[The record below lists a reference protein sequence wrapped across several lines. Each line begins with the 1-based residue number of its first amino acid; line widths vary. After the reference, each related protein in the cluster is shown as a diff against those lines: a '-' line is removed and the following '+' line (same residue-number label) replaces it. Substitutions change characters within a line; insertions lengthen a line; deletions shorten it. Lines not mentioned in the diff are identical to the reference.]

1 MSVIQL
7 FKPSTKREKKH
18 EMGKYVENI
27 QPSQTKSRP
36 LSLLERRNMERLTI
50 PVDVTIDLNEDK
62 DGLKYDRSALS
73 PWDTEVQSYLKRPR
87 RKAISNTYKH
97 QVMFSWVIKK
107 MTVQKLQ
114 SRKTCA
120 NQH

>member
-7 FKPSTKREKKH
+7 FKPSIKNEKKH
-18 EMGKYVENI
+18 EMGKYIENI
-27 QPSQTKSRP
+27 PLQQPQSRS

-50 PVDVTIDLNEDK
+50 PVDVTVDLNEN
-62 DGLKYDRSALS
+62 GLKYDRSALS
-73 PWDTEVQSYLKRPR
+73 PWDIEVHSYLKRPR

-107 MTVQKLQ
+107 MTVEKLQ